1 MTTNFQPLE
10 IPGAGNRRKEV
21 NSGYLV
27 PYQQVEK
34 VRENLKEAGVYF
46 EMSLSA
52 KGIYFN
58 VWYASY
64 AEKSAMDSI
73 LKEVIS

>member
-1 MTTNFQPLE
+1 ME
-10 IPGAGNRRKEV
+10 MA

-27 PYQQVEK
+27 PYQKVEY
-34 VRENLKEAGVYF
+34 VRENLKAMDAHF

-52 KGIYFN
+52 KGVYFD
-58 VWYASY
+58 VWYASDVQ
-64 AEKSAMDSI
+64 KSAMDSI